1 MRRFVI
7 ATPVLNGANFIQ
19 KTLDSISGQTANYVH
34 YVIDGGSTDGTQSIV
49 RVSSGFG
56 QRRHLLEGKDNSLYD
71 AVFRGFDQAR
81 QDGFDKPDDIYL
93 WLNSDDL
100 LMPWALATLEQAFD
114 RTGADWITALP
125 CLWDAQGR
133 LVLVAPYAWYPRPL
147 IRLGLF
153 HGQGL
158 GWIQQ
163 ESSFFTRRL
172 LDMASRDA
180 IARIREKK
188 LAGDFLLWQEFARHT
203 PPVPIASAVSGFR
216 SHGGNASAL
225 QMPRYYTELR
235 QAGVRIVPSWLGKT
249 LRLFFRPLALFQA
262 GANVRRQSR
271 QLGKL

>member
-7 ATPVLNGANFIQ
+7 VTPVLNGATFIG
-19 KTLDSISGQTANYVH
+19 KMLDSVAAQAGCWVH
-34 YVIDGGSTDGTQSIV
+34 YIVDGGSTDGTQDIARTGV
-49 RVSSGFG
+49 DADP
-56 QRRHLLEGKDNSLYD
+56 RRHLLEGKDKGIYD
-71 AVFRGFDQAR
+71 AVFRGFDQAKA
-81 QDGFDKPDDIYL
+81 DGFDRPNDIYL

-125 CLWDAQGR
+125 CLWDAEGR
-133 LVLVAPYAWYPRPL
+133 LVLVSPYAWHPRLL
-147 IRLGLF
+147 IRMGLF

-172 LDMASRDA
+172 LDNISRDA
-180 IARIREKK
+180 IFLIREKK

-203 PPVPIASAVSGFR
+203 APVAIANAVSGFR
-216 SHGGNASAL
+216 SHGANMSAL

-235 QAGVRIVPSWLGKT
+235 EAGVRIVPSWLGRL
-249 LRLFFRPLALFQA
+249 LRIAFRPLALLQA
-262 GANVRRQSR
+262 GALVRRQAR
-271 QLGKL
+271 HLACL